1 VLLGIPQANDA
12 SVAFLAVVALFV
24 IRDRERKPL
33 ITWQQAVDIP
43 WGVLLLFAGGICL
56 ANGFMASGLSAA
68 AGEALA
74 GLATLPTYLMLVL
87 VCLSVTF
94 MTEATSNTATTALLM
109 PILAAAATT
118 ADINPALLMVPAAL
132 SASCAFMLPVATA
145 PNAVVYGTERIA
157 IGTMFR
163 EGLVLNLLGV
173 LIIATLVWWLVPAA
187 PGL

>member
-1 VLLGIPQANDA
+1 
-12 SVAFLAVVALFV
+12 
-24 IRDRERKPL
+24 
-33 ITWQQAVDIP
+33 
-43 WGVLLLFAGGICL
+43 
-56 ANGFMASGLSAA
+56 SAA